1 MSNFTSLIFNIEL
14 TLAIG
19 IVTSFIL
26 GALLML
32 IKVPNTDYSRKISRA
47 KNTIA
52 ICFFICALLMISC
65 LRHSGIP
72 DYERFVAIMMFV
84 ITAISSAILSYSL
97 INVLED
103 GYVDIDKFFLNV
115 GFVAVVSFVLVKSFR
130 WEPGW
135 LKTTVMISSVVLFVI
150 QCTSHILV
158 FDKLYRKC
166 VKQVQQYYDEEEDQ
180 RLKWVHFC
188 YTIMMLTQVFILVY
202 LCLPRGFMKIWI
214 LWYSLFMLYFAANF
228 ISFIGSHKLMLDA
241 FAYKALSGQDLMR
254 RIDENR
260 KRRARKRGKKNEAD
274 EMPLPEY
281 TEAEFARLEKTL
293 DKWVKDKRFR
303 EYDRTRDEI
312 ARELHTTK
320 DLLHLYFATRM
331 GVDFRTW
338 RTGLRIEEAKA
349 LLLENKDASINII
362 AEASGFSDKSNF
374 HRQFVKIVGCSPKEW
389 RESDGKPS

>member
-135 LKTTVMISSVVLFVI
+135 LKTTVMISSVVLF
-150 QCTSHILV
+150 
-158 FDKLYRKC
+158 
-166 VKQVQQYYDEEEDQ
+166 
-180 RLKWVHFC
+180 
-188 YTIMMLTQVFILVY
+188 IMT
-202 LCLPRGFMKIWI
+202 
-214 LWYSLFMLYFAANF
+214 LFA
-228 ISFIGSHKLMLDA
+228 
-241 FAYKALSGQDLMR
+241 
-254 RIDENR
+254 
-260 KRRARKRGKKNEAD
+260 
-274 EMPLPEY
+274 
-281 TEAEFARLEKTL
+281 
-293 DKWVKDKRFR
+293 
-303 EYDRTRDEI
+303 
-312 ARELHTTK
+312 
-320 DLLHLYFATRM
+320 
-331 GVDFRTW
+331 
-338 RTGLRIEEAKA
+338 
-349 LLLENKDASINII
+349 
-362 AEASGFSDKSNF
+362 
-374 HRQFVKIVGCSPKEW
+374 
-389 RESDGKPS
+389 